1 MKKVLF
7 VSALALVFAP
17 SALAGPAA
25 SASDK
30 ARAKAT
36 CNNIKASIGPGAF
49 KQLFAPKTH
58 NARAAAR
65 NCAVGMTRFEH
76 QNRESPEW
84 KQACDELQGPPAS
97 PPTDANA
104 YGECVSELA
113 KAKSNENRQNTIA
126 AAQQCKSERRDTAGF
141 AAAHEGKTFA
151 QFYGTQNTNAKNAF
165 ARCVATKKAEAAA
178 AEETTPTP

>member
-1 MKKVLF
+1 MKQFLF
-7 VSALALVFAP
+7 ALAVTLVFAP

-25 SASDK
+25 TASDK

-36 CNNIKASIGPGAF
+36 CNNVKASIGARAF

-65 NCAVGMTRFEH
+65 NCRVGMTRFEH

-84 KQACDELQGPPAS
+84 KQACADLQGPPES

-104 YGECVSELA
+104 YGECVSGLA
-113 KAKSNENRQNTIA
+113 KAKSRENREETIS
-126 AAQQCKSERRDTAGF
+126 AAQQCKAERRDPDF
-141 AAAHEGKTFA
+141 AAEHENQSFA
-151 QFYGTQNTNAKNAF
+151 QVYGSQNTNAKNAF
-165 ARCVATKKAEAAA
+165 ARCVHQKKAEM
-178 AEETTPTP
+178 AEQETTTP